1 MILEFSLFSY
11 RIFGRSVRGLSS
23 HLKGLHS
30 KLAKAGL
37 LIPVEAYVSMM
48 VFSTLIMFFV
58 SSINIFTVI
67 FVITNELLY
76 SIILGFGSS
85 IVVSLITFGILY
97 MYPGVL
103 AGKNK
108 RAVEADLSFSL
119 SFMGILSS
127 SGVPPKRIFKTLAQL
142 EQDQDVGLGGEAQ
155 VIYRD
160 IEILGSDMLTSLKD
174 AANRNISPLFS
185 GVLEGIISTIK
196 SGGDLTR
203 FFDDGS
209 KDLMRMK
216 RSIMKEFIDTLVM
229 ISEMYMSVLVA
240 FPLILIVML
249 VVLSSIGGGD
259 IGGTSP
265 NTIVPVVIYMLVPG
279 AGLGLL
285 LMLDGMSSK

>member
-23 HLKGLHS
+23 RLKGLHPR
-30 KLAKAGL
+30 LGKAGL

-48 VFSTLIMFFV
+48 VLSTLIIFFV
-58 SSINIFTVI
+58 ASINIFTI
-67 FVITNELLY
+67 MFIITNELLY
-76 SIILGFGSS
+76 SIILGLGSS
-85 IVVSLITFGILY
+85 IAIAIITFGILY
-97 MYPGVL
+97 MYPAL
-103 AGKNK
+103 PAEKNK

-127 SGVPPKRIFKTLAQL
+127 SGVSPKRIFQTLAQL
-142 EQDQDVGLGGEAQ
+142 EQDRDVGLGGEAQ
-155 VIYRD
+155 IIFRD
-160 IEILGSDMLTSLKD
+160 IEILGSDMLTALKD
-174 AANRNISPLFS
+174 AAKRDISPLFS
-185 GVLEGIISTIK
+185 SVLEGIISTIK
-196 SGGDLTR
+196 SGGNLTSY
-203 FFDDGS
+203 FDDES
-209 KDLMRMK
+209 KSLMRMK

-265 NTIVPVVIYMLVPG
+265 NTIVPLVIYGLVPG